1 MHLTMNFLIHN
12 FLYIVVDTQ
21 RENIPSNQTLTK
33 SVNMRIW
40 EIDTLNQV
48 FMKGSYT
55 EIEFSKKLSS

>member
-1 MHLTMNFLIHN
+1 MYLTLNFLIHD

-21 RENIPSNQTLTK
+21 RENISSNQTLTK
-33 SVNMRIW
+33 SVNIRIW

-55 EIEFSKKLSS
+55 EIEVSKKLSS

>member
-21 RENIPSNQTLTK
+21 RENIPSNQTRTK

>member
-1 MHLTMNFLIHN
+1 
-12 FLYIVVDTQ
+12 
-21 RENIPSNQTLTK
+21 
-33 SVNMRIW
+33 MRIW